1 MNDGSVRF
9 YMKGNGTA
17 AFIYGNIVT
26 DNNWHHIAASRNGS
40 TGEMKIFVDGVLNN
54 SKIQLFSTDF
64 SSPTVPLIIGGLNGY
79 SHYRLTGS
87 LDEIAIFNSELT
99 PTR

>member
-54 SKIQLFSTDF
+54 SKNKNFLHRLFISNG
-64 SSPTVPLIIGGLNGY
+64 SSDNRWPEWLLIL
-79 SHYRLTGS
+79 
-87 LDEIAIFNSELT
+87 
-99 PTR
+99 